1 MTQASDSTRKRT
13 LKKEKEKEGIEGI
26 EEIELNP
33 QQVGRCIVL
42 VTGSKGGTG
51 KSTFSRGLRDILLH
65 QGVSCATYDS
75 DGDNAQLY
83 RFYKE
88 VGAGVSRI
96 DIFTRGGADA
106 LIDDLES
113 NGAAVTLVDLPAGS
127 SKALESFESEMG
139 FIDTA
144 KELGYSVTL
153 VSVMSRVKDSVNALR
168 LLMES
173 FEDRVSYLVVK
184 NLFFGD
190 PDKFRLF
197 DNSKV
202 RERVLASGGLI
213 IGMPDL
219 FDDTYDFLDEQNL
232 TFRAAAG
239 EGSPLTRAHRSRV
252 FQWLKQFEGEVQRA
266 GARLG
271 VKS

>member
-1 MTQASDSTRKRT
+1 MTQSAGSTRKRAA
-13 LKKEKEKEGIEGI
+13 KKEG
-26 EEIELNP
+26 EEVGLIP
-33 QQVGRCIVL
+33 QQAGRSIVL

-51 KSTFSRGLRDILLH
+51 KSTFSRGLRDVLLY

-83 RFYKE
+83 RFYKDA
-88 VGAGVSRI
+88 GAGVSRI

-106 LIDDLES
+106 LIDDLEA
-113 NGAAVTLVDLPAGS
+113 NAATVTLVDLPAGS
-127 SKALESFESEMG
+127 SKALESFEAEMG

-144 KELGYSVTL
+144 KALGYTVTL

-168 LLMES
+168 LLMEF
-173 FEDRVSYLVVK
+173 FEERVSYLVVK
-184 NLFFGD
+184 NLFFGE

-202 RERVLASGGLI
+202 RERVLAAGGLI

-219 FDDTYDFLDEQNL
+219 FDDTYDLLDEGNL
-232 TFRAAAG
+232 TFRAAA
-239 EGSPLTRAHRSRV
+239 EDGSPLTRAHRSRV
-252 FQWLKQFEGEVQRA
+252 FQWLRLFEGEVQRA
-266 GARLG
+266 GSWLG